1 MCLRLHWDR
10 CRNLIS
16 VNAINFAGRSEF
28 FGAALYYSILSY
40 STGKNIMYYRLKDNF
55 ILRGYDKLP
64 YTLINRNNGYAEFL
78 NNQVMYALKLCDG
91 SVDLSLPAISEE
103 TRKIIAQAE
112 KVGVIEQ
119 CEPGHGL
126 NEIQKYKKYPARY
139 IRQAHWSIT
148 GKCNYKCRH
157 CYMSAPDAKLGELE
171 HEKIMSIVQ
180 QLGDC
185 GVMSVSLTGGEPLVR
200 SDFLEIVDAL
210 LERNITIREIYS
222 NGALVNEKLLK
233 ELDAR
238 NIHPQFNMSYDGE
251 GWHDW
256 LRGIKGAEE
265 IVNRAFA
272 LCRDMGFSTSS
283 EMCIHQHN
291 KHTLRASIKHL
302 GSLGVRSVKTNPV
315 ADVGAWH
322 ENGYGP
328 SMSLKEVNQL
338 YLDYLPEYYE
348 DNMPM
353 GIMLGGFFMASP
365 NMPDYFE
372 IPAYK
377 PICEPDKMC
386 LCGHARHVMYISPE
400 SRTLPCMALS
410 GMKIQENY
418 PLITEKGLQE
428 CITSSSYMKLI
439 DTRASEYFALHEDC
453 KKCKYSLRCY
463 GGCRADALGVDENNI
478 MGKAPGSC
486 ELFRGGWVEK
496 IIDVVKKF
504 RPNAKSPVL
513 DDELWKK

>member
-1 MCLRLHWDR
+1 
-10 CRNLIS
+10 
-16 VNAINFAGRSEF
+16 
-28 FGAALYYSILSY
+28 
-40 STGKNIMYYRLKDNF
+40 MYYRLKDNF

-64 YTLINRNNGYAEFL
+64 YVLINLNNGYADFM
-78 NNQVMYALKLCDG
+78 NADTMNAIDLCDG
-91 SVDLSLPAISEE
+91 SIDLSLPFIPAKTLEVIA
-103 TRKIIAQAE
+103 KIKKA
-112 KVGVIEQ
+112 GVIEP
-119 CEPGHGL
+119 CEAGQGL
-126 NEIQKYKKYPARY
+126 KENQKYRKYPSRY

-148 GKCNYKCRH
+148 GKCNYRCRH
-157 CYMSAPDAKLGELE
+157 CYMSAPDAKLGELS
-171 HEKIMSIVQ
+171 HDDIMSIIQ

-210 LERNITIREIYS
+210 LERDIYIREIYS

-238 NIHPQFNMSYDGE
+238 NIHPVFDMSYDGE

-272 LCRDMGFSTSS
+272 LCRDMGFPTHS
-283 EMCIHQHN
+283 EMCLHQFN
-291 KHTLRASIKHL
+291 KYTLRDSVKHL
-302 GSLGVRSVKTNPV
+302 GSLGVSSMKVNPV

-322 ENGYGP
+322 ENGYGK
-328 SMSLKEVNQL
+328 SISFKELYQL
-338 YLDYLPEYYE
+338 YLDYIPKYYE
-348 DNMPM
+348 DGMPT
-353 GIMLGGFFMASP
+353 GIMLGGFFTANP
-365 NMPDYFE
+365 IEPDSFY

-377 PICEPDKMC
+377 PMC
-386 LCGHARHVMYISPE
+386 KPSEMCMCGHARHVMYISPE

-410 GMKIQENY
+410 GMKIQDNY

-428 CITSSSYMKLI
+428 CITDSSYMKLI
-439 DTRASEYFALHEDC
+439 DTRASEYFSLHEDC

-463 GGCRADALGVDENNI
+463 GGCRADALTVNEDDI

-486 ELFRGGWVEK
+486 ELYRGGWVAK
-496 IIDVVKKF
+496 IIAAVKSV
-504 RPNAKSPVL
+504 RPDATSPVL
-513 DDELWKK
+513 DDPLWQNGKD